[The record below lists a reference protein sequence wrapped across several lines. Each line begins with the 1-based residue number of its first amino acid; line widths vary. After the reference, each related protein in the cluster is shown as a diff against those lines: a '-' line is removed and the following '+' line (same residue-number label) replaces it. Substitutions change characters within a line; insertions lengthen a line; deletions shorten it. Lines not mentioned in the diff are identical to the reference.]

1 VVPLVCITDLCLGS
15 LLIDG
20 KMVCPAGLL
29 ALVGKGLPETYLF
42 MEVLEPPQPGPE
54 QQALALCQIDSK
66 CSCFKIVVRV
76 CTWPQLSALLL
87 LPPSDTSA
95 NRLGCLLLCRLTC
108 TCQCDDQLLHEE
120 NSN

>member
-1 VVPLVCITDLCLGS
+1 
-15 LLIDG
+15 
-20 KMVCPAGLL
+20 MVYPAGLS

-76 CTWPQLSALLL
+76 CTLAPLICPA
-87 LPPSDTSA
+87 A
-95 NRLGCLLLCRLTC
+95 AVAK
-108 TCQCDDQLLHEE
+108 
-120 NSN
+120 

>member
-1 VVPLVCITDLCLGS
+1 
-15 LLIDG
+15 
-20 KMVCPAGLL
+20 MVCPTGLS

-76 CTWPQLSALLL
+76 CTSAPLIALLL
-87 LPPSDTSA
+87 LSPSGASTHRVD
-95 NRLGCLLLCRLTC
+95 CLLLCRLTC
-108 TCQCDDQLLHEE
+108 MWQCSDQMLHAET
-120 NSN
+120 SN